1 MNSRS
6 AASDINLVHL
16 AQQGNLEAYDRLLE
30 RHHQKI
36 KQTIYFYVNDHAYVN
51 DLVQEVFL
59 KIFRHLSE
67 FKHDCEFS
75 TWMYRIIQNTIK
87 NYFRALNLRLDSEA
101 QFANEQSFSVCS
113 SPEYQLMNMEL
124 GDLVESAVAKLS
136 EDLRLCYGM
145 HIFEGQTYE
154 TIAQRMH
161 CPIGTVRS
169 RIFRARKLVMDYVG
183 NKEISYKE

>member
-1 MNSRS
+1 MNDRS
-6 AASDINLVHL
+6 SLSDICLVHL
-16 AQQGNLEAYDRLLE
+16 AQEGNIDAYNTLLT

-36 KQTIYFYVNDHAYVN
+36 KQIIYFYVNDHAYVN
-51 DLVQEVFL
+51 DLVQEVLL
-59 KIFRHLSE
+59 KIFRHLPE
-67 FKHDCEFS
+67 FKNDCEFS

-101 QFANEQSFSVCS
+101 QFANEQLFTLGS
-113 SPEYQLMNMEL
+113 SPEYQLMNMEF
-124 GDLVESAVAKLS
+124 GDLVDSAIAKLS

-169 RIFRARKLVMDYVG
+169 RIFRARKLVMNYVG
-183 NKEISYKE
+183 DNVN

>member
-6 AASDINLVHL
+6 TSSDFNLVHL
-16 AQQGNLEAYDRLLE
+16 AQQGDLEAYNTLLE
-30 RHHQKI
+30 RHHHKI
-36 KQTIYFYVNDHAYVN
+36 KQIVYFYVNDHAYTN
-51 DLVQEVFL
+51 DLVQEVLL

-67 FKHDCEFS
+67 FKNDCEFT
-75 TWMYRIIQNTIK
+75 TWIYRIVQNTIK
-87 NYFRALNLRLDSEA
+87 NYFRALNLRIDSEA
-101 QFANEQSFSVCS
+101 QFANEQSFTVCT
-113 SPEYQLMNMEL
+113 SPEHQLMNMEL

-169 RIFRARKLVMDYVG
+169 RIFRARKLVMGYVDE
-183 NKEISYKE
+183 KENNL